1 MGTLATLTM
10 DLAMLAAARFGGL
23 AFRSDRLG
31 PDVIGRWAYGL
42 SRGRWQHADIRSE
55 PAVGGEIVLGILTH
69 YATGII
75 LTQAYLL
82 LSCRRGATRSL
93 PGATAFGIA
102 SAALPLVVLFPS
114 LGYGWF
120 GLRTGDAARIDRIML
135 LGHTA
140 FGVGIGLSAPRFAG
154 TRSGR

>member
-1 MGTLATLTM
+1 MTM
-10 DLAMLAAARFGGL
+10 DVAMVAAARFGGA

-42 SRGRWQHADIRSE
+42 SRGRWRHADIRSE
-55 PAVGGEIVLGILTH
+55 PAPRGELALGILTH

-82 LSCRRGATRSL
+82 LSRRSGARPSLLGATV
-93 PGATAFGIA
+93 FGIA
-102 SAALPLVVLFPS
+102 SAALPLLVLFPS

-120 GLRTGDAARIDRIML
+120 GLRTGDAARMT
-135 LGHTA
+135 GSCS
-140 FGVGIGLSAPRFAG
+140 SATRRSASGSGCRRARFAG
-154 TRSGR
+154 PRSRP